1 MCNSLYAC
9 ISLIKIVY
17 LCMENLFRMAL
28 DYGAYIAMAGIG
40 LYAIFVGEIISIFNY
55 MLEPSGQAL
64 LDDFIKP
71 PVEPTAKILQFI
83 SIGVAPGL
91 VMSATSFMIARRFG
105 SKQIGWLIIAGGLVL
120 LIGMFYANTMIDGIE
135 KDLRVFTVTVTPP
148 LFMAVSIPMMV
159 VGALL
164 FRIKKRPKKYF

>member
-1 MCNSLYAC
+1 
-9 ISLIKIVY
+9 
-17 LCMENLFRMAL
+17 MENLFRMAL
-28 DYGAYIAMAGIG
+28 QYGAYIAMAGIG
-40 LYAIFVGEIISIFNY
+40 LYAIFVGEMISIFNY
-55 MLEPSGQAL
+55 MQEPSAEAL

-71 PVEPTAKILQFI
+71 PVDASGKILQFI

-91 VMSATSFMIARRFG
+91 VMTATSYMLARKFG

-135 KDLRVFTVTVTPP
+135 KDLRVFTVTITPP

-164 FRIKKRPKKYF
+164 FRLKKRPKKYF

>member
-1 MCNSLYAC
+1 MA
-9 ISLIKIVY
+9 
-17 LCMENLFRMAL
+17 NLFRMAL
-28 DYGAYIAMAGIG
+28 QYGAYIAMAGIG
-40 LYAIFVGEIISIFNY
+40 LYAIFVGEMISIFNY
-55 MLEPSGQAL
+55 MLEPSGEAL

-71 PVEPTAKILQFI
+71 PVDASGKILQFI

-91 VMSATSFMIARRFG
+91 VMTATSYMLARKFG

-135 KDLRVFTVTVTPP
+135 KDLRVFTVTITPP
-148 LFMAVSIPMMV
+148 LFMAVSIPMMD